1 MLMDMFLTE
10 FDIYQGTVA
19 LNFFKSHTNS
29 WYPDF
34 FQKKKVFCPMS
45 GMKFTLSKVILFLPD
60 NLSGR

>member
-34 FQKKKVFCPMS
+34 FSKKKS
-45 GMKFTLSKVILFLPD
+45 ILSDVRYEIHLV
-60 NLSGR
+60 